1 MFCTEHTGWFSIVS
15 QGMVFPIVIGA
26 ACLFEVP
33 SKKKLLATIMHPTV
47 VKFNKADRPE
57 FFRVLRQRVK
67 AHFEDTQQ
75 SRHANGHMVVKTI
88 FMLAL
93 YTIPLLLILSGAA
106 TQLWVVLSLWALMGF
121 GMAGI
126 GLSVM
131 HDANH
136 GAYSRHKSVNQALGA
151 LLNLIGGYHVNWR
164 IQHNVLHHSY
174 TNVHEFDEDIKK
186 GIIRFSPNQ
195 PGHRGYYFQAFYAP
209 FLYGLMTLVWVF
221 VKDFVQLIDYN
232 RRGLLKAQGLSFPKA
247 VATVLFNKSWYLALT
262 LVLPIFI
269 LPFAWWQTLLC
280 FLMMHFI
287 CGIILALVF
296 QPAHVI
302 EETQFFKP
310 AEDGSVDNSW
320 AIHQLMTTA
329 NFANGNRPLSW
340 FVGGLNFQIEHH
352 LFPHICHI
360 HYRDLSKI
368 IKATAE
374 EYGLPYHEHRTF
386 AAAIRSHFVLLHQL
400 GTGRYDDQAALAS
413 A

>member
-1 MFCTEHTGWFSIVS
+1 MNT
-15 QGMVFPIVIGA
+15 
-26 ACLFEVP
+26 
-33 SKKKLLATIMHPTV
+33 PT

-57 FFRVLRQRVK
+57 FFRVLRSRVQ

-75 SRHANGHMVVKTI
+75 SRYADKRMVVKTV
-88 FMLAL
+88 FMIAL
-93 YTIPLLLILSGAA
+93 YTVPLLVILSGAV
-106 TQLWVVLSLWALMGF
+106 TQFWVVAILWGLMGL

-126 GLSVM
+126 GLSIM

-136 GAYSRHKSVNQALGA
+136 GAYSRRKGTNQALGA
-151 LLNLIGGYHVNWR
+151 LLNLIGGYHVNWK

-174 TNVHEFDEDIKK
+174 TNIHDFDEDIKK

-195 PGHRGYYFQAFYAP
+195 PAHRGYYFQAYYAP

-221 VKDFVQLIDYN
+221 VKDFVQLVDYN

-247 VATVLFNKSWYLALT
+247 LATVVFHKSWYLVLT
-262 LVLPIFI
+262 LVLPLLI
-269 LPFAWWQTLLC
+269 LPFAWWQTVLC

-302 EETQFFKP
+302 EETHFFK
-310 AEDGSVDNSW
+310 ASEEDGSVDNNW

-340 FVGGLNFQIEHH
+340 FVGGLNYQIEHH
-352 LFPHICHI
+352 LFPHICHV

-368 IKATAE
+368 VKATAL
-374 EYGLPYHEHRTF
+374 EYGLPYHEHQTF
-386 AAAIRSHFVLLHQL
+386 TAAIRSHFALLHQL
-400 GTGRYDDQAALAS
+400 GTGQYDRRAALAN